1 MAFTHKVRIHTG
13 QNRERDRDREE
24 MGCMKLCESFHIT
37 PEPEHV
43 PRPIVPHCSGT
54 SPFSCLGPGYTIMPN
69 TKEARTCISTTKFSE
84 MFRCGSLSLGGFR
97 QIQNLNCPFSHN

>member
-43 PRPIVPHCSGT
+43 PRPIDGFTYRVT
-54 SPFSCLGPGYTIMPN
+54 IRDLEQNAYT
-69 TKEARTCISTTKFSE
+69 EA
-84 MFRCGSLSLGGFR
+84 L
-97 QIQNLNCPFSHN
+97 